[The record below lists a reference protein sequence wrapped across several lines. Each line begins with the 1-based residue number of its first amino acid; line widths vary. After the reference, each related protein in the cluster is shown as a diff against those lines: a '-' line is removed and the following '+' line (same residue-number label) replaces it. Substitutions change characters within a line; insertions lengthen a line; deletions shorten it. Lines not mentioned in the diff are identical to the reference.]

1 MKESNI
7 TIHMRFEPSVPNL
20 KIISLK
26 GTFDAVTSMQVDKKI
41 LPVIEQEK
49 SNIILDL
56 SKLDYLSSVGI
67 MCLAQYMVFLNE
79 KKRLLKFV
87 KPPQHVFD
95 TLRIIG
101 FATKFEMYDSLE
113 AAISSFQKKEN

>member
-1 MKESNI
+1 MQESNI
-7 TIHMRFEPSVPNL
+7 SIHIRVEPSVPNL
-20 KIISLK
+20 KIVTIK

-49 SNIILDL
+49 SNVIIDL
-56 SKLDYLSSVGI
+56 SNVDYLSSVGI
-67 MCLAQYMVFLNE
+67 MCLAQYLVFLTE

-101 FATKFEMYDSLE
+101 FATKFEMYDSREE
-113 AAISSFQKKEN
+113 AIDSLKTK

>member
-1 MKESNI
+1 MQES
-7 TIHMRFEPSVPNL
+7 TISIHIRVEPSVPNL
-20 KIISLK
+20 KIVTIR

-56 SKLDYLSSVGI
+56 GHIDYLSSVGI

-79 KKRLLKFV
+79 KKRILKFV
-87 KPPQHVFD
+87 KPPQHVFE

-113 AAISSFQKKEN
+113 AAISSLKKE

>member
-1 MKESNI
+1 MMQES
-7 TIHMRFEPSVPNL
+7 TISIHIRFEPSVPNL
-20 KIISLK
+20 KIVTLK

-56 SKLDYLSSVGI
+56 SHIDYLSSVGI

-79 KKRLLKFV
+79 KKRILKFV
-87 KPPQHVFD
+87 KPPEHVFD

-113 AAISSFQKKEN
+113 AAISSLKKE

>member
-7 TIHMRFEPSVPNL
+7 TIHLRVEPSVPNL
-20 KIISLK
+20 KIVTIK
-26 GTFDAVTSMQVDKKI
+26 GTFDAVTSMQVDKKM

-49 SNIILDL
+49 SNVILDL
-56 SKLDYLSSVGI
+56 SSLDYLSSVGI

-79 KKRLLKFV
+79 KKRILKFV
-87 KPPQHVFD
+87 KPPQQVFD

-113 AAISSFQKKEN
+113 AAIGSFKKE

>member
-1 MKESNI
+1 MQEKDIIINI
-7 TIHMRFEPSVPNL
+7 RTEPSIPNL
-20 KIISLK
+20 KIIAIK
-26 GTFDAVTSMQVDKKI
+26 GTFDAVNSMQVDKKI

-49 SNIILDL
+49 SNVILDL
-56 SKLDYLSSVGI
+56 SNIEYLSSVGI
-67 MCLAQYMVFLNE
+67 MCLAQYLVFLTE

-113 AAISSFQKKEN
+113 AAINSLQKK